1 MWRDR
6 FRSVRQR
13 ERHHLAVKHRRG
25 PPGTYDNRG
34 NGMYARPLELGPEQ
48 TQPSNALVL
57 QIELKLS
64 RDANPDG
71 LIHPRPGAAR
81 GSMNSRAGKECRRGL
96 QASEHVG
103 CSVGHWWKIKTT
115 SCV

>member
-1 MWRDR
+1 MTT
-6 FRSVRQR
+6 V
-13 ERHHLAVKHRRG
+13 EMECTRG
-25 PPGTYDNRG
+25 
-34 NGMYARPLELGPEQ
+34 LWLGPEQ

-81 GSMNSRAGKECRRGL
+81 GSMNSRAGKECRGVWV
-96 QASEHVG
+96 APATSEHVG
-103 CSVGHWWKIKTT
+103 CPAGHWWKIKTT
-115 SCV
+115 SCM

>member
-1 MWRDR
+1 MTT
-6 FRSVRQR
+6 V
-13 ERHHLAVKHRRG
+13 EMECTRG
-25 PPGTYDNRG
+25 
-34 NGMYARPLELGPEQ
+34 LWLGPEQ

-96 QASEHVG
+96 HLPPRSTLVALSAIG
-103 CSVGHWWKIKTT
+103 GR
-115 SCV
+115 

>member
-1 MWRDR
+1 MTT
-6 FRSVRQR
+6 V
-13 ERHHLAVKHRRG
+13 EMECTRG
-25 PPGTYDNRG
+25 
-34 NGMYARPLELGPEQ
+34 LWLGPEQ

-103 CSVGHWWKIKTT
+103 CSVGHWWKINTT